1 MCPHSRR
8 AGHPGWCVRNRG
20 RSQVGGSR
28 TWRKSSASTSGG
40 GNCVE
45 VARTGTEVCVR
56 DSKRRRGRIVTV
68 TPAAWDSFLHS
79 LSGDGDPDAR
89 RRATS

>member
-1 MCPHSRR
+1 M
-8 AGHPGWCVRNRG
+8 
-20 RSQVGGSR
+20 VGASR
-28 TWRKSSASTSGG
+28 TWRKSSASGDAG

-79 LSGDGDPDAR
+79 LSGNGDPDAR
-89 RRATS
+89 RQVGS